1 MQEII
6 KLFIIIL
13 HHYGFNLLYMLNLRL
28 LINKGIKELTMLQLR
43 QLRKSYHVGDT
54 VTHALDDV
62 SISFRNQEF
71 VAILGPSGSGKTTML
86 NVIGGLDRYDSGD
99 LIINGKSTKNFT
111 ETDWDAY
118 RNNSVGFIFQN
129 YNLVAH
135 LSIIANVELGMNL
148 SGVPASKRHQKALD
162 ALTKVGLKDQ
172 VAKSP
177 NQLSGGQMQR
187 VAIARA
193 LANDPDILLCD
204 EPTGALD
211 TETSEQIMQLIK
223 QLAQDRL
230 VVMVT
235 HNPELAKKYAT
246 RIVNFQ
252 DGKILNDSN
261 DFKPANEVDTFNL
274 KRTKMSYWNAIKLS
288 FTNIMTKK
296 GRTALTAFAS
306 SIGIISIAIVLALS
320 NGFQKQIDTTM
331 SKALAKYPVT
341 ITQSAANFNS
351 FAQEKNSKNVA
362 KNRGYITARKDKA
375 QQSSHKNKITLDYIN
390 YIKKI
395 NPKYANNISYQV
407 GVNLNLLGKI
417 DGKVKRV
424 QFSPLEAGSTMT
436 EAYSQMQT
444 QTASMSFMGS
454 TVFPTELDKSQGN
467 ILKENYH
474 LLSGTWPKSA
484 TDLVLVVDSQN
495 TIIDNVLKNLGLN
508 IKNGAKVDLSQ
519 LVGREFRIATN
530 DDYYQKLPTGMFIPK
545 KVNSAMY
552 ANSKLKLRIAGV
564 IRPKNKDSLELLA
577 HGIAYSD
584 QLAQQVIKENQS
596 SAIVKAQKNSNQ
608 NVLTGQNMNKT
619 TKKQVLQAIGGSTI
633 PAGIMIYPNNF
644 KAKNKVLNYLD
655 NWNKGKTK
663 QDKINYTDMSSAVT
677 TMTGGLLNGITA
689 VLIAFAAISLVTS
702 MIMIGILTYTSV
714 LERTK
719 EIGILKALGARK
731 KDITRVFDAE
741 TFILGI
747 FSGILGIVIAWLL
760 IFPINSV
767 LYSITD
773 LTNVAQLNPIHA
785 LVLIGISTI
794 LTMLGG
800 HLPARIA
807 AKKDAAIAL
816 RSE

>member
-1 MQEII
+1 
-6 KLFIIIL
+6 
-13 HHYGFNLLYMLNLRL
+13 
-28 LINKGIKELTMLQLR
+28 MLQLKN
-43 QLRKSYHVGDT
+43 LRKSYHIGDS

-86 NVIGGLDRYDSGD
+86 NVIGGLDRYDTGD
-99 LIINGKSTKNFT
+99 LIINGKSTKNFK

-118 RNNSVGFIFQN
+118 RNNSVGFVFQN
-129 YNLVAH
+129 YNLISH

-148 SGVPASKRHQKALD
+148 SGVPASERRKRAID
-162 ALTKVGLKDQ
+162 ALTEVGLKDHIS
-172 VAKSP
+172 KNP

-211 TETSEQIMQLIK
+211 TETSVQIMKLIK
-223 QLAQDRL
+223 RLSKDRL

-235 HNPELAKKYAT
+235 HNSDLAKEYAS

-252 DGKILNDSN
+252 DGKILDDSN
-261 DFKPANEVDTFNL
+261 PYTPSDEKDTFNL

-296 GRTALTAFAS
+296 GRTTLTAFAS

-341 ITQSAANFNS
+341 ITKTATDLNS
-351 FAQEKNSKNVA
+351 IGDRDDADKNV
-362 KNRGYITARKDKA
+362 KNRGYITAKQDRLQK
-375 QQSSHKNKITLDYIN
+375 SSHENKITRKYIN
-390 YIKKI
+390 YVKKI

-407 GVNLNLLGKI
+407 GTSLNLIGNDNGQIKP
-417 DGKVKRV
+417 V
-424 QFSPLEAGSTMT
+424 QFSPLPAGTAASQ
-436 EAYSQMQT
+436 AYEQMQS
-444 QTASMSFMGS
+444 QAASVSFMGS
-454 TVFPTELDKSQGN
+454 SVFPTSLDKSKGN
-467 ILKENYH
+467 FLKDNYQ
-474 LLSGTWPKSA
+474 LLSGTWPNKA
-484 TDLVLVVDSQN
+484 TDLVMVVDNKNSLN
-495 TIIDNVLKNLGLN
+495 LNILKNLGIKIKSGEKLN
-508 IKNGAKVDLSQ
+508 YHKIIGKEFKVVS
-519 LVGREFRIATN
+519 N
-530 DDYYQKLPTGMFIPK
+530 NNYYQELPTGMFVPK
-545 KVNSAMY
+545 KPDKTMY
-552 ANSKLKLRIAGV
+552 DNSKIKLRLVSV
-564 IRPKNKDSLELLA
+564 IRPKNADSMALLSE
-577 HGIAYSD
+577 GIVYSD
-584 QLAQQVIKENQS
+584 KLAAKIIQGNQD
-596 SAIVKAQKNSNQ
+596 SAIVKAQKKTSR
-608 NVLTGQNMNKT
+608 NVMTGQNMNAT
-619 TKKQVLQAIGGSTI
+619 VKKQMMQSIGGSAL
-633 PAGIMIYPNNF
+633 PAGIMIYPNDF
-644 KAKNKVLNYLD
+644 DSKDKVLDYLD
-655 NWNKGKTK
+655 KWNKGKK
-663 QDKINYTDMSSAVT
+663 KKDQILYTDMSSAVT
-677 TMTGGLLNGITA
+677 SMTGGLLSGITT
-689 VLIAFAAISLVTS
+689 VLVAFAAISLVTS

-747 FSGILGIVIAWLL
+747 FSGVLGVVIAQLL
-760 IFPINSV
+760 VFPINSI

-773 LTNVAQLNPIHA
+773 LANVAQLNPLHA
-785 LVLIGISTI
+785 LILIVISTI
-794 LTMLGG
+794 LTVLGG
-800 HLPARIA
+800 HLPARMA

>member
-1 MQEII
+1 
-6 KLFIIIL
+6 
-13 HHYGFNLLYMLNLRL
+13 
-28 LINKGIKELTMLQLR
+28 MLQLKN
-43 QLRKSYHVGDT
+43 LRKSYHIGDS

-86 NVIGGLDRYDSGD
+86 NVIGGLDRYDTGD
-99 LIINGKSTKNFT
+99 LIINGKSTKNFK

-118 RNNSVGFIFQN
+118 RNNSVGFVFQN
-129 YNLVAH
+129 YNLISH

-148 SGVPASKRHQKALD
+148 SGVPASERRKRAID
-162 ALTKVGLKDQ
+162 ALTEVGLKDHIS
-172 VAKSP
+172 KNP

-211 TETSEQIMQLIK
+211 TETSVQIMKLIK
-223 QLAQDRL
+223 RLSKDRL

-235 HNPELAKKYAT
+235 HNSDLAKEYAS

-252 DGKILNDSN
+252 DGKILDDSN
-261 DFKPANEVDTFNL
+261 PYTPSDEKDTFNL

-296 GRTALTAFAS
+296 GRTTLTAFAS

-341 ITQSAANFNS
+341 ITKTATDLNS
-351 FAQEKNSKNVA
+351 IRDRDDADKNV
-362 KNRGYITARKDKA
+362 KNRGYITAKQDRLQK
-375 QQSSHKNKITLDYIN
+375 SSHENKITRKYIN
-390 YIKKI
+390 YVKKI

-407 GVNLNLLGKI
+407 GTSLNLIGNDNGQIKP
-417 DGKVKRV
+417 V
-424 QFSPLEAGSTMT
+424 QFSPLPAGTAASQ
-436 EAYSQMQT
+436 AYEQMQS
-444 QTASMSFMGS
+444 QAASVSFMGS
-454 TVFPTELDKSQGN
+454 SVFPTSLDKSKGN
-467 ILKENYH
+467 FLKDNYQ
-474 LLSGTWPKSA
+474 LLSGTWPNKA
-484 TDLVLVVDSQN
+484 TDLVMVVDNKNSLN
-495 TIIDNVLKNLGLN
+495 LNILKNLGIKIKSGEKLN
-508 IKNGAKVDLSQ
+508 YHKIIGKEFKVVS
-519 LVGREFRIATN
+519 N
-530 DDYYQKLPTGMFIPK
+530 NNYYQELPTGMFVPK
-545 KVNSAMY
+545 KPDKTMY
-552 ANSKLKLRIAGV
+552 DNSKIKLRLVSV
-564 IRPKNKDSLELLA
+564 IRPKNADSMALLSE
-577 HGIAYSD
+577 GIVYSD
-584 QLAQQVIKENQS
+584 KLADKIIQGNQN
-596 SAIVKAQKNSNQ
+596 SAIVKAQKKTSR
-608 NVLTGQNMNKT
+608 NVMTGQNMNAT
-619 TKKQVLQAIGGSTI
+619 VKKQMMQSIGGSAL
-633 PAGIMIYPNNF
+633 PAGIMIYPNDF
-644 KAKNKVLNYLD
+644 DSKDKVLDYLD
-655 NWNKGKTK
+655 KWNKGKK
-663 QDKINYTDMSSAVT
+663 KKDQILYTDMSSAVT
-677 TMTGGLLNGITA
+677 SMTGGLLSGITT
-689 VLIAFAAISLVTS
+689 VLVAFAAISLVTS

-747 FSGILGIVIAWLL
+747 FSGVLGVVIAQLL
-760 IFPINSV
+760 VFPINSI

-773 LTNVAQLNPIHA
+773 LANVAQLNPLHA
-785 LVLIGISTI
+785 LILIVISTI
-794 LTMLGG
+794 LTVLGG
-800 HLPARIA
+800 HLPARMA

>member
-1 MQEII
+1 
-6 KLFIIIL
+6 
-13 HHYGFNLLYMLNLRL
+13 
-28 LINKGIKELTMLQLR
+28 MLQLKN
-43 QLRKSYHVGDT
+43 LRKSYHIGDS

-86 NVIGGLDRYDSGD
+86 NVIGGLDRYDTGD
-99 LIINGKSTKNFT
+99 LIINGKSTKNFK

-118 RNNSVGFIFQN
+118 RNNSVGFVFQN
-129 YNLVAH
+129 YNLISH

-148 SGVPASKRHQKALD
+148 SGVPASERRKRAID
-162 ALTKVGLKDQ
+162 ALTEVGLKDHIS
-172 VAKSP
+172 KNP

-211 TETSEQIMQLIK
+211 TETSVQIMKLIK
-223 QLAQDRL
+223 KLSKDRL

-235 HNPELAKKYAT
+235 HNSDLAKEYAS

-252 DGKILNDSN
+252 DGKILDDSN
-261 DFKPANEVDTFNL
+261 PYTPSDEKDTFNL

-296 GRTALTAFAS
+296 GRTTLTAFAS

-341 ITQSAANFNS
+341 ITKTATDLNS
-351 FAQEKNSKNVA
+351 IRDRDDADKNV
-362 KNRGYITARKDKA
+362 KNRGYITAKQDRLQK
-375 QQSSHKNKITLDYIN
+375 SSHENKITRKYIN
-390 YIKKI
+390 YVKKI

-407 GVNLNLLGKI
+407 GTSLNLIGNDNGQIKP
-417 DGKVKRV
+417 V
-424 QFSPLEAGSTMT
+424 QFSPLPAGTAASQ
-436 EAYSQMQT
+436 AYEQMQS
-444 QTASMSFMGS
+444 QAASVSFMGS
-454 TVFPTELDKSQGN
+454 SVFPTSLDKSKGN
-467 ILKENYH
+467 FLKDNYQ
-474 LLSGTWPKSA
+474 LLSGTWPNKA
-484 TDLVLVVDSQN
+484 TDLVMVVDNKNSLN
-495 TIIDNVLKNLGLN
+495 LNILKNLGIKIKSGEKLN
-508 IKNGAKVDLSQ
+508 YHKIIGKEFKVVS
-519 LVGREFRIATN
+519 N
-530 DDYYQKLPTGMFIPK
+530 NNYYQELPTGMFVPK
-545 KVNSAMY
+545 KPDKTMY
-552 ANSKLKLRIAGV
+552 DNSKIKLRLVSV
-564 IRPKNKDSLELLA
+564 IRPKNADSMALLSE
-577 HGIAYSD
+577 GIVYSD
-584 QLAQQVIKENQS
+584 KLAAKIIQGNQD
-596 SAIVKAQKNSNQ
+596 SAIVKAQKKTSR
-608 NVLTGQNMNKT
+608 NVMTGQNMNAT
-619 TKKQVLQAIGGSTI
+619 VKKQMMQSIGGSAL
-633 PAGIMIYPNNF
+633 PAGIMIYPNDF
-644 KAKNKVLNYLD
+644 DSKDKVLDYLD
-655 NWNKGKTK
+655 KWNKGKK
-663 QDKINYTDMSSAVT
+663 KKDQILYTDMSSAVT
-677 TMTGGLLNGITA
+677 SMTGGLLSGITT
-689 VLIAFAAISLVTS
+689 VLVAFAAISLVTS

-747 FSGILGIVIAWLL
+747 FSGVLGVVIAQLL
-760 IFPINSV
+760 VFPINSI

-773 LTNVAQLNPIHA
+773 LANVAQLNPLHA
-785 LVLIGISTI
+785 LILIVISTI
-794 LTMLGG
+794 LTVLGG
-800 HLPARIA
+800 HLPARMA

>member
-1 MQEII
+1 
-6 KLFIIIL
+6 
-13 HHYGFNLLYMLNLRL
+13 
-28 LINKGIKELTMLQLR
+28 MLQLKN
-43 QLRKSYHVGDT
+43 LRKSYHIGDS

-86 NVIGGLDRYDSGD
+86 NVIGGLDRYDTGD
-99 LIINGKSTKNFT
+99 LIINGKSTKNFK

-118 RNNSVGFIFQN
+118 RNNSVGFVFQN
-129 YNLVAH
+129 YNLISH

-148 SGVPASKRHQKALD
+148 SGVPASERRKRAID
-162 ALTKVGLKDQ
+162 ALTEVGLKDHIS
-172 VAKSP
+172 KNP

-211 TETSEQIMQLIK
+211 TETSVQIMKLIK
-223 QLAQDRL
+223 RLSKDRL

-235 HNPELAKKYAT
+235 HNSDLAKEYAS

-252 DGKILNDSN
+252 DGKILDDSN
-261 DFKPANEVDTFNL
+261 PYTPSDEKDTFNL

-296 GRTALTAFAS
+296 GRTTLTAFAS

-341 ITQSAANFNS
+341 ITKTATDLNS
-351 FAQEKNSKNVA
+351 IRDRDDADKNV
-362 KNRGYITARKDKA
+362 KNRGYITAKQDRLQK
-375 QQSSHKNKITLDYIN
+375 SSHENKITRKYIN
-390 YIKKI
+390 YVKKI

-407 GVNLNLLGKI
+407 GTSLNLIGNDNGQIKP
-417 DGKVKRV
+417 V
-424 QFSPLEAGSTMT
+424 QFSPLPAGTAASQ
-436 EAYSQMQT
+436 AYEQMQSQAT
-444 QTASMSFMGS
+444 SVSFMGS
-454 TVFPTELDKSQGN
+454 SVFPTSLDKSKGN
-467 ILKENYH
+467 FLKDNYQ
-474 LLSGTWPKSA
+474 LLSGTWPNKA
-484 TDLVLVVDSQN
+484 TDLVMVVDNKNSLN
-495 TIIDNVLKNLGLN
+495 LNILKNLGIKIKSGEKLN
-508 IKNGAKVDLSQ
+508 YHKIIGKEFKVVS
-519 LVGREFRIATN
+519 N
-530 DDYYQKLPTGMFIPK
+530 NNYYQELPTGMFVPK
-545 KVNSAMY
+545 KPDKTMY
-552 ANSKLKLRIAGV
+552 DNSKIKLRLVSV
-564 IRPKNKDSLELLA
+564 IRPKNADSMALLSE
-577 HGIAYSD
+577 GIVYSD
-584 QLAQQVIKENQS
+584 KLAAKIIQGNQN
-596 SAIVKAQKNSNQ
+596 SAIVKAQKKTSR
-608 NVLTGQNMNKT
+608 NVMTGQNMNAT
-619 TKKQVLQAIGGSTI
+619 VKKQMMQSIGGSAL
-633 PAGIMIYPNNF
+633 PAGIMIYPNDF
-644 KAKNKVLNYLD
+644 DSKDKVLDYLD
-655 NWNKGKTK
+655 KWNKGKK
-663 QDKINYTDMSSAVT
+663 KKDQILYTDMSSAVT
-677 TMTGGLLNGITA
+677 SMTGGLLSGITT
-689 VLIAFAAISLVTS
+689 VLVAFAAISLVTS

-747 FSGILGIVIAWLL
+747 FSGVLGVVIAQLL
-760 IFPINSV
+760 VFPINSI

-773 LTNVAQLNPIHA
+773 LANVAQLNPLHA
-785 LVLIGISTI
+785 LILIVISTI
-794 LTMLGG
+794 LTVLGG
-800 HLPARIA
+800 HLPARMA